1 MRAAILW
8 LSGPLAF
15 ALIGGVIGGRLGINL
30 GPGTDGRQFA
40 RRDRRNCRLHVSATL
55 GDCGKRQRIKTLTV
69 FAKKLMSVDDWAKVQ
84 DRIEDLPMALRAPHD
99 LMMFSAEADDPLKET
114 IYIGVPNAELLAN
127 FQGFQQVNRADL
139 PDFLTTLVVRED
151 GFAEQFP
158 DIEKKRRA
166 RI

>member
-1 MRAAILW
+1 M
-8 LSGPLAF
+8 
-15 ALIGGVIGGRLGINL
+15 
-30 GPGTDGRQFA
+30 
-40 RRDRRNCRLHVSATL
+40 
-55 GDCGKRQRIKTLTV
+55 TV

-84 DRIEDLPMALRAPHD
+84 DRIEDLQMALRAPHD
-99 LMMFSAEADDPLKET
+99 LMMFSAEADDPVKET

-151 GFAEQFP
+151 GFAERFP

-166 RI
+166 PAMFEHGRKWKQSKHQLQVA

>member
-1 MRAAILW
+1 
-8 LSGPLAF
+8 
-15 ALIGGVIGGRLGINL
+15 
-30 GPGTDGRQFA
+30 
-40 RRDRRNCRLHVSATL
+40 
-55 GDCGKRQRIKTLTV
+55 
-69 FAKKLMSVDDWAKVQ
+69 
-84 DRIEDLPMALRAPHD
+84 
-99 LMMFSAEADDPLKET
+99 
-114 IYIGVPNAELLAN
+114 VPNAELLAN

>member
-1 MRAAILW
+1 M
-8 LSGPLAF
+8 
-15 ALIGGVIGGRLGINL
+15 
-30 GPGTDGRQFA
+30 
-40 RRDRRNCRLHVSATL
+40 
-55 GDCGKRQRIKTLTV
+55 TV
-69 FAKKLMSVDDWAKVQ
+69 FAKQVMSVDDWAKVQ
-84 DRIEDLPMALRAPHD
+84 DRIEDLQMALRAPHD

>member
-1 MRAAILW
+1 M
-8 LSGPLAF
+8 
-15 ALIGGVIGGRLGINL
+15 
-30 GPGTDGRQFA
+30 
-40 RRDRRNCRLHVSATL
+40 
-55 GDCGKRQRIKTLTV
+55 TV
-69 FAKKLMSVDDWAKVQ
+69 FAKQVMSVDDWAKMQ
-84 DRIEDLPMALRAPHD
+84 DRIGDLQMALRAPHD

-158 DIEKKRRA
+158 DIQKKRRA